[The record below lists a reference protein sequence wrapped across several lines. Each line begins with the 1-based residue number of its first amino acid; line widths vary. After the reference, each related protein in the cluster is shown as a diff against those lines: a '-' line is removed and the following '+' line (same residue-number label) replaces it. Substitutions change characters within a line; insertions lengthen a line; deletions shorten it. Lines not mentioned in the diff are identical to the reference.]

1 MSRPVP
7 TLGNPKNTIE
17 ILNKYKFV
25 FQKKFGQNFLIDEHV
40 LGKIIRSA
48 EITEDDFVVEIG
60 PGIGT
65 LTQYLAAS
73 AREVAAIEIDD
84 ALIPI
89 LEDTLSAYDNVTVIH
104 EDVLKVDLCK
114 LAKEKNG
121 GKPIKVV
128 ANLPYYITTPIIMGL
143 FENHVP
149 VESITIMVQKEVADR
164 MKTGPGS
171 KDYGAL
177 SLAVQYYAKPE
188 LVANVPPNCFMPR
201 PRVGSAVIRLTRHTE
216 APVEAEDEKLM
227 FQIIRASFNQRRKT
241 LVNGLGNAPELH
253 IPKEMTTEVLDEMGL
268 SASVRGEA
276 LTLAQFAELSN
287 RIWEKRMQK

>member
-104 EDVLKVDLCK
+104 EDVLKVELCK
-114 LAKEKNG
+114 LAEEKNG

>member
-114 LAKEKNG
+114 LTEEKNG

-201 PRVGSAVIRLTRHTE
+201 PRVGSAVIRLTRHAE
-216 APVEAEDEKLM
+216 VPVQAEDEKLM
-227 FQIIRASFNQRRKT
+227 FQMIRASFNQRRKT

-276 LTLAQFAELSN
+276 LTLEQFAELSN
-287 RIWEKRMQK
+287 RILEKRKNA